1 MHGGQKLPPAH
12 EQELIEEWIQELRHQ
27 EWSAANA
34 TEDCLVERGAAAVI
48 PLCHALSFGSTAQR
62 WRAAR
67 ALGRIGDPRAVQAL
81 AASLAVRPEPVRA
94 GRNRATLRERRPNRE
109 GLLRIEAATALGR
122 IGSAE
127 GIVPLGYALAD
138 PADGVGWSAQQAL
151 VLIGAASVPA
161 LCQISRSP
169 HVRARQL
176 AAGALGALANEQGIS
191 PLVALL
197 SDPEREVRRA
207 AAAALGHFAQL
218 HPARQLR
225 GALAPL
231 RRLLSLRQLTA
242 RDLHPQEGYR
252 RTLETAIAEIE
263 RRVPDLRSLP
273 LPARPAAPG
282 FTSLPRPAEWPT
294 SPCEA
299 PAMEDECRQ

>member
-27 EWSAANA
+27 EWSDAHA
-34 TEDCLVERGAAAVI
+34 TEDRLVERGGAAVI
-48 PLCHALSFGSTAQR
+48 PLCHALSFGSTEQR

-81 AASLAVRPEPVRA
+81 AASLAVRPEPLRPGKTGASLRA
-94 GRNRATLRERRPNRE
+94 RRPNRE

-122 IGSAE
+122 IGAAE
-127 GIVPLGYALAD
+127 GIVPLCYALAD

-151 VLIGAASVPA
+151 ILIGPASVPA

-169 HVRARQL
+169 HPRARQL
-176 AAGALGALANEQGIS
+176 AAGALGALADEQGIGC
-191 PLVALL
+191 LIMLL

-207 AAAALGHFAQL
+207 AAAAVGHFAQL
-218 HPARQLR
+218 HPAPELR

-242 RDLHPQEGYR
+242 RDFHPQEGYR

-263 RRVPDLRSLP
+263 RRVPDLSSLP
-273 LPARPAAPG
+273 LPARPAVPG
-282 FTSLPRPAEWPT
+282 FTALPRPAEWPP
-294 SPCEA
+294 SPREA
-299 PAMEDECRQ
+299 PAREDECER